1 MSPSPESE
9 SLSTDS
15 GICEGVTYRHR
26 IDDPCESACYT
37 MLLATGVPLCAN
49 ANMACYFHAAQ
60 YDWCVVPDTG
70 EIAHATFADAS
81 SAAACSLL
89 TPRVTPHHEH
99 LQDMTPLCSL
109 ASLLS

>member
-26 IDDPCESACYT
+26 IDDPCESACPT

-49 ANMACYFHAAQ
+49 ANMAC
-60 YDWCVVPDTG
+60 
-70 EIAHATFADAS
+70 
-81 SAAACSLL
+81 
-89 TPRVTPHHEH
+89 
-99 LQDMTPLCSL
+99 
-109 ASLLS
+109 